1 MSMWEG
7 ESQGE
12 GGIPVELANPR
23 QAALSVVYNALVS
36 YTLETS
42 KHTAIR

>member
-1 MSMWEG
+1 MWEG

-23 QAALSVVYNALVS
+23 QAALSGGFYNALVS
-36 YTLETS
+36 YTLEAS
-42 KHTAIR
+42 KHKAIR